1 MDILFQSIAGTD
13 RVLAEEFDVTVD
25 LLDSAYYKMLLNGKK
40 TGITKNFMYFE
51 TGQGS
56 EMTYGKHN
64 DIDMT
69 TCEALKYGLARRYSP
84 FMVNNVTGNILGF
97 YLFL

>member
-1 MDILFQSIAGTD
+1 
-13 RVLAEEFDVTVD
+13 
-25 LLDSAYYKMLLNGKK
+25 
-40 TGITKNFMYFE
+40 
-51 TGQGS
+51 
-56 EMTYGKHN
+56 MTYGKHN